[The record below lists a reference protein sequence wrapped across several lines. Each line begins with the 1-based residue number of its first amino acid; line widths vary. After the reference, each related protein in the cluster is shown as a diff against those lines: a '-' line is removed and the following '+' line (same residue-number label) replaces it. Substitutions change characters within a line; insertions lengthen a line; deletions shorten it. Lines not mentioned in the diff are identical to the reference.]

1 MTFSQRQ
8 YDGQETAS
16 EYALFRFRRIQTSR
30 RRLNTAPEIQ
40 GVRNLETLIKK
51 FEEKYDL
58 IETWKVAVDYPKLRE
73 LTRNIL
79 VLFGSNC
86 MCEVAFSRY
95 TH

>member
-1 MTFSQRQ
+1 MAFSQRQ

-58 IETWKVAVDYPKLRE
+58 IETWEVAVDYPKLRE

-79 VLFGSNC
+79 VLFGSTC
-86 MCEVAFSRY
+86 MCEAAFSRY

>member
-1 MTFSQRQ
+1 MAFSQRQ

-58 IETWKVAVDYPKLRE
+58 IEKWKVAVDYPKLRE

-79 VLFGSNC
+79 VLFGSTC
-86 MCEVAFSRY
+86 MCEAAFSRY